1 MSTSDL
7 GSPRS
12 DHSDNDVIAVER
24 RRIDAVGEDVGGQ
37 VVDVSSVSAQA
48 DRDQLERDFAD
59 IERAA
64 AALRRAEP
72 ALESWTQPMAAPVRK
87 PRPLWLLI
95 GLLWLSTALVTAGAV
110 VTIARLA
117 G

>member
-1 MSTSDL
+1 MSEHEL
-7 GSPRS
+7 GSLPGNTADSRGIS
-12 DHSDNDVIAVER
+12 VETR
-24 RRIDAVGEDVGGQ
+24 AQHIDTL
-37 VVDVSSVSAQA
+37 AQYEHE
-48 DRDQLERDFAD
+48 QLARAYAD

-72 ALESWTQPMAAPVRK
+72 ALESWIQPASPAPPK

-95 GLLWLSTALVTAGAV
+95 GVLWLSTAIVTAGAV
-110 VTIARLA
+110 AVIASLA